1 MGCGG
6 LVSEFHLPEP
16 NLFIAEDT
24 SVIAT
29 EEETEGPKHPLKIRS
44 DEVRG
49 IWLKGTVSSMGNE
62 REEKLEQKF
71 YAAFRTKFRIGVFKE
86 EAS

>member
-1 MGCGG
+1 M
-6 LVSEFHLPEP
+6 PEP

-29 EEETEGPKHPLKIRS
+29 EEETEAPKHPLKIRS

-49 IWLKGTVSSMGNE
+49 IRFKGIVSPMGNE
-62 REEKLEQKF
+62 REETLEQKF
-71 YAAFRTKFRIGVFKE
+71 YAAFGIILRKSVFKKGSRNFIKQ
-86 EAS
+86 A

>member
-1 MGCGG
+1 MAVEGKITSETNQRPNFEFLTVGFVCILMGFGG

-29 EEETEGPKHPLKIRS
+29 EEETEAPKHPLKIRS
-44 DEVRG
+44 DEVRRLC
-49 IWLKGTVSSMGNE
+49 LKG
-62 REEKLEQKF
+62 QCHQ
-71 YAAFRTKFRIGVFKE
+71 
-86 EAS
+86 

>member
-1 MGCGG
+1 
-6 LVSEFHLPEP
+6 LPEP

-29 EEETEGPKHPLKIRS
+29 EEETEAPKHPLKIRS

-49 IWLKGTVSSMGNE
+49 IWFKGIVSPMGNE
-62 REEKLEQKF
+62 REEKPEQKF
-71 YAAFRTKFRIGVFKE
+71 YFGTIFRKSVFKK
-86 EAS
+86 ASRNFIRQA

>member
-1 MGCGG
+1 MGCDG

-29 EEETEGPKHPLKIRS
+29 EEETEASKHPLKIRS

-49 IWLKGTVSSMGNE
+49 FGLKG
-62 REEKLEQKF
+62 
-71 YAAFRTKFRIGVFKE
+71 
-86 EAS
+86 